1 MNKLSAKPVKRK
13 QEELAK
19 LASLLTALLL
29 LAGCAGS
36 PKKSHPDYAPTEPM
50 QLPEQSTQQPTG
62 GIYQSVQNLA
72 LFEDVTARQ
81 VGDIVTVVL
90 AESTDAAK
98 SSDTDLDKS
107 NTNSVTDPVLG
118 GQTRNIG
125 NDFNLGFDLSS
136 DSEFSGSSSSNQRN
150 SIQGSIAVTVARVLP
165 GGNLYIQGEKWIHIN
180 QGNEY
185 IRLRGIIRPMD
196 IAADN
201 TILST
206 KVADARISYGGTG
219 ATAEVNVVGW
229 LSRFFMSP
237 LWPF

>member
-1 MNKLSAKPVKRK
+1 MKRVMNMTVGLMAI
-13 QEELAK
+13 L
-19 LASLLTALLL
+19 LLT
-29 LAGCAGS
+29 GCINS
-36 PKKSHPDYAPTEPM
+36 PNKSHPDYAPTEPM
-50 QLPEQSTQQPTG
+50 QFPEQPVAAPTG
-62 GIYQSVQNLA
+62 GIYQAQQNLA

-90 AESTDAAK
+90 SEATNAAK
-98 SSDTDLDKS
+98 SSDTNLDKS
-107 NTNSVTDPVLG
+107 NSNSITDPVLG
-118 GQTRNIG
+118 GSTRNLG

-136 DSEFSGSSSSNQRN
+136 DSQFSGGSASNQSN
-150 SIQGSIAVTVARVLP
+150 KLSGSITVSVAKVLP
-165 GGNLYIQGEKWIHIN
+165 GGNLYIQGEKWLQLN

-196 IAADN
+196 IASDN

-206 KVADARISYGGTG
+206 KVADARISYSGTG